1 MAKKIKKRPFSV
13 LRETLG
19 KNKKGGPLNITF
31 PWRDIDR
38 IVQLSHSLGRMA
50 QLSHNL
56 RRIVQPS
63 HNLGRIVQLSHNLG
77 RIVQLTC
84 HPEKD
89 RFQHILK
96 NRWCNLPM
104 IPKRRCCFSSPLLTY
119 FERIVHCSYSHEKG
133 TVEFKSPRHT
143 LANYCHQIMT
153 LSKKIYILFSL
164 YTTSM
169 EVVSNSS
176 NKIFFLFFTP
186 PQNQLCKSH
195 KSNKAMTGRQNHI

>member
-1 MAKKIKKRPFSV
+1 
-13 LRETLG
+13 
-19 KNKKGGPLNITF
+19 
-31 PWRDIDR
+31 
-38 IVQLSHSLGRMA
+38 MA

-96 NRWCNLPM
+96 KRWCNLPM

-119 FERIVHCSYSHEKG
+119 FERILHCSYSHEKG

-176 NKIFFLFFTP
+176 NKNSFLFFHTP
-186 PQNQLCKSH
+186 SKSIMQITQVKQSHDGETKPYINIYIYIPQTCEIEKKKKRKKGIKENISSKWPKVL
-195 KSNKAMTGRQNHI
+195 A